1 MITKDFPNKGYIK
14 EYMYVTLLGLI
25 TCLLISVITYN
36 PADSTEFNINSSA
49 LNGLYHVT
57 NTFGILG
64 ASIADW
70 LFQIFGIASILFLF
84 VFFIQVLSF
93 FRKPKVKNRFI
104 LRVFGY
110 PQLILCY
117 LGLLSAIAPTLHF
130 RGIDILSGG
139 FLGGALFHSTQSIV
153 GTQGAILLFSLGAIS
168 SLTLC
173 LGIRPIA
180 TIFWIFNFFP
190 FWKTRNFKEAVLD
203 SDRSLGLEL
212 QQGLHIIKEYEYHEE
227 PLSEKILEQ
236 KSEV

>member
-1 MITKDFPNKGYIK
+1 MKKECPNKGYIK
-14 EYMYVTLLGLI
+14 EYMYVTLLGVI

-36 PADSTEFNINSSA
+36 PADPTEFNINSSA

-57 NTFGILG
+57 NTFGMLG

-93 FRKPKVKNRFI
+93 FRNPKIKDRFI

-139 FLGGALFHSTQSIV
+139 FLGSFFFHSIKFIV
-153 GTQGAILLFSLGAIS
+153 GTEGAILLFSLGALS

-180 TIFWIFNFFP
+180 TIFWLFHFLP
-190 FWKTRNFKEAVLD
+190 FWKTQDFKEAVLE
-203 SDRSLGLEL
+203 SDKPFGSEL
-212 QQGLHIIKEYEYHEE
+212 QQGLHIIKEYDHHEE
-227 PLSEKILEQ
+227 PLVEENFEQ